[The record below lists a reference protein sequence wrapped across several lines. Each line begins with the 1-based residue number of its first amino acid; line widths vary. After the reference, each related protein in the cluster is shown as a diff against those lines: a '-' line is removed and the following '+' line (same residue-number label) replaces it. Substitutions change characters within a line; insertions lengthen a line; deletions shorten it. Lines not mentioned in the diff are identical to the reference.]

1 MISVAVFEKVVVGV
15 VVVVDMLVVVIVVI
29 VLDFVKAVVEEII
42 VVEDLSW
49 NRKEY
54 SGQIMATSEQSG
66 TPTIAS
72 ATGIN
77 TLLPLG
83 IASLIKHC

>member
-1 MISVAVFEKVVVGV
+1 MAVFFEVLVVVGV
-15 VVVVDMLVVVIVVI
+15 VVGVVVIEVVIVVV
-29 VLDFVKAVVEEII
+29 VLDFVKAVVEEI
-42 VVEDLSW
+42 VAVEDLLGK
-49 NRKEY
+49 RKEY

-77 TLLPLG
+77 TALPLG